1 MTGYLLRRLAAAL
14 SLALAVATAVFL
26 LLRLVPGDVVTVMLG
41 EADPAPEKV
50 AAVRHALG
58 LDRPLLWQYGHWLG
72 RAVRGDFGEAFISG
86 RPISPDLAAR
96 IPRSLELGGVAL
108 ALAVLAGLP
117 LGALSARHPGSRL
130 DLAVGGIAVLGLT
143 LPSFVIGMLFVLLF
157 GLVLHWFPA
166 TGFVGFGEDPMGHL
180 RHLVLPS
187 VTLALTIM
195 PVVMRMTRA
204 SMLEVLHQEYV
215 RTARSKGLAEPVV
228 LTRHVLRNSLIPVIT
243 VIGLQAG
250 TLLGRIV
257 LIEYIFNWPGL
268 SSLLL
273 TGVNQRDYPLV
284 QAVVLV
290 IALAFVL
297 INLLVDVAYGM
308 VDPRIRVAS

>member
-1 MTGYLLRRLAAAL
+1 VGGYLFRRLVAAL
-14 SLALAVATAVFL
+14 LLALAVATVVFL

-41 EADPAPEKV
+41 ETDASPEKV
-50 AAVRHALG
+50 AALKQVLG
-58 LDRPLLWQYGHWLG
+58 LDRPVPVQYVHWLG
-72 RAVRGDFGEAFISG
+72 RALRGDFGTAFISG
-86 RPISPDLAAR
+86 RPIAPDLAAR
-96 IPRSLELGGVAL
+96 IPRSLELGAVAL
-108 ALAVLAGLP
+108 VLAVTVGIP

-130 DLAVGGIAVLGLT
+130 DLAVGGVVVLGLT

-166 TGFVGFGEDPMGHL
+166 TGYVDFASDPAGHL
-180 RHLVLPS
+180 RHVVLPA

-195 PVVMRMTRA
+195 PVVTRMTRA
-204 SMLEVLHQEYV
+204 SMLETLHQDYV
-215 RTARSKGLAEPVV
+215 RTARSKGVTERAVIA
-228 LTRHVLRNSLIPVIT
+228 RHVLRNSLIPVIT
-243 VIGLQAG
+243 IIGLQAG

-290 IALAFVL
+290 IALAFVI
-297 INLLVDVAYGM
+297 INLLVDVAYGL

>member
-1 MTGYLLRRLAAAL
+1 MGGYLIRRLIAAL
-14 SLALAVATAVFL
+14 VLALAVSTVVFL

-41 EADPAPEKV
+41 ESDPSPEKV
-50 AAVRHALG
+50 AALRHQLG
-58 LDRPLLWQYGHWLG
+58 LDRPLLVQYASWVG
-72 RAVRGDFGEAFISG
+72 RAVRGDFGSAFLSG
-86 RPISPDLAAR
+86 RRISTDLAAR
-96 IPRSLELGGVAL
+96 IPRSVELAGVAL
-108 ALAVLAGLP
+108 LLAVLVGIP
-117 LGALSARHPGSRL
+117 LGALSARRPGGAL
-130 DLAVGGIAVLGLT
+130 DLLVGGVAVLGLT

-166 TGFVGFGEDPMGHL
+166 TGFVDFGADRIGHL
-180 RHLVLPS
+180 RRLVLPA

-204 SMLEVLHQEYV
+204 SMLDALHQDYV
-215 RTARSKGLAEPVV
+215 RTARSKGLAERTVIGK
-228 LTRHVLRNSLIPVIT
+228 HVLRNSLIPVIT

-250 TLLGRIV
+250 TLLGRVV

-297 INLLVDVAYGM
+297 INLLVDLAYGL
-308 VDPRIRVAS
+308 VDPRIRVA

>member
-1 MTGYLLRRLAAAL
+1 VLGYLARRLAAAFV
-14 SLALAVATAVFL
+14 LALAVATVVFM

-41 EADPAPEKV
+41 ENDASPDKI

-58 LDRPLLWQYGHWLG
+58 LDRPVLVQYASWLG
-72 RAVRGDFGEAFISG
+72 RALQGDFGNAFISG
-86 RPISPDLAAR
+86 RPIATDLGAR

-108 ALAVLAGLP
+108 VLAVLAGIP
-117 LGALSARHPGSRL
+117 LGALSARRPGSRF
-130 DLAVGGIAVLGLT
+130 DLAVGGAVVLGLT
-143 LPSFVIGMLFVLLF
+143 MPSFVTGMLFVLLF

-166 TGFVGFGEDPMGHL
+166 TGYVDLAGDPIGHI
-180 RHLVLPS
+180 RHLVLPA

-195 PVVMRMTRA
+195 PIVTRMTRA
-204 SMLEVLHQEYV
+204 SMLETLHQDYV
-215 RTARSKGLAEPVV
+215 RTARSKGLAEGIVV
-228 LTRHVLRNSLIPVIT
+228 GKHVLRNSLIPVIT
-243 VIGLQAG
+243 VVGLQAG

-290 IALAFVL
+290 IALAFVV
-297 INLLVDVAYGM
+297 INLLVDIVYGV

>member
-1 MTGYLLRRLAAAL
+1 LGGYLIRRLLAAL
-14 SLALAVATAVFL
+14 ALALAVATVVFL

-41 EADPAPEKV
+41 ESDPSPEKV
-50 AAVRHALG
+50 TALRHQLG
-58 LDRPLLWQYGHWLG
+58 LDRPLLVQYATWLG
-72 RAVRGDFGEAFISG
+72 RAVRGDFGDAFLSG
-86 RPISPDLAAR
+86 RRISTDLAAR
-96 IPRSLELGGVAL
+96 IPRSLELGGIAL
-108 ALAVLAGLP
+108 VLAVLLGIP
-117 LGALSARHPGSRL
+117 LGALSARRPGGAL
-130 DLAVGGIAVLGLT
+130 DLLVGGVAVLGLT

-166 TGFVGFGEDPMGHL
+166 TGFVDFSTDPVGHL
-180 RHLVLPS
+180 RHVVLPA
-187 VTLALTIM
+187 VTLALTII

-204 SMLEVLHQEYV
+204 SMLDTLHQDYV
-215 RTARSKGLAEPVV
+215 RTARSKGLAERTVIGK
-228 LTRHVLRNSLIPVIT
+228 HVLRNSLIPVIT

-290 IALAFVL
+290 IAVAFVL
-297 INLLVDVAYGM
+297 INLLVDVAYGL
-308 VDPRIRVAS
+308 VDPRIRVA

>member
-1 MTGYLLRRLAAAL
+1 MGGYLIRRLLAAL
-14 SLALAVATAVFL
+14 ALALAVATVVFL

-41 EADPAPEKV
+41 ESDPSPEKV
-50 AAVRHALG
+50 TALRHQLG
-58 LDRPLLWQYGHWLG
+58 LDRPLLVQYATWLG
-72 RAVRGDFGEAFISG
+72 RAVRGDFGDAFLSG
-86 RPISPDLAAR
+86 RRISTDLAAR
-96 IPRSLELGGVAL
+96 IPRSLELGGIAL
-108 ALAVLAGLP
+108 VLAVLLGIP
-117 LGALSARHPGSRL
+117 LGALSARRPGGAL
-130 DLAVGGIAVLGLT
+130 DLLVGGVAVLGLT

-166 TGFVGFGEDPMGHL
+166 TGFVDFSTDPVGHL
-180 RHLVLPS
+180 RHVVLPA
-187 VTLALTIM
+187 VTLALTII

-204 SMLEVLHQEYV
+204 SMLDTLHQDYV
-215 RTARSKGLAEPVV
+215 RTARSKGLAERTVIGK
-228 LTRHVLRNSLIPVIT
+228 HVLRNSLIPVIT

-290 IALAFVL
+290 IAVAFVL
-297 INLLVDVAYGM
+297 INLLVDVAYGL
-308 VDPRIRVAS
+308 VDPRIRVA

>member
-1 MTGYLLRRLAAAL
+1 VGGYLFRRLVAAL
-14 SLALAVATAVFL
+14 LLALAVATVVFL

-41 EADPAPEKV
+41 ETDASPEKV
-50 AAVRHALG
+50 AALKQVLG
-58 LDRPLLWQYGHWLG
+58 LDRPVPVQYASWLG
-72 RAVRGDFGEAFISG
+72 RALRGDFGTAFISG
-86 RPISPDLAAR
+86 RPIAPDLAAR
-96 IPRSLELGGVAL
+96 IPRSLELGAVAL
-108 ALAVLAGLP
+108 VLAVTVGIP

-130 DLAVGGIAVLGLT
+130 DLTVGGVVVLGLT

-166 TGFVGFGEDPMGHL
+166 TGYVDFASDPASHL
-180 RHLVLPS
+180 RHVVLPA

-195 PVVMRMTRA
+195 PVVTRMTRA
-204 SMLEVLHQEYV
+204 SMLETLHQDYV
-215 RTARSKGLAEPVV
+215 RTARSKGVTERAVIA
-228 LTRHVLRNSLIPVIT
+228 RHVLRNSLIPVIT
-243 VIGLQAG
+243 IIGLQAG

-290 IALAFVL
+290 IALAFVI
-297 INLLVDVAYGM
+297 INLLVDVAYGL

>member
-1 MTGYLLRRLAAAL
+1 VGGYLVRRLVTAVM
-14 SLALAVATAVFL
+14 LALAVATVVFM
-26 LLRLVPGDVVTVMLG
+26 LLRLVPGDVVTIMLG
-41 EADPAPEKV
+41 DTDASPEKV
-50 AAVRHALG
+50 AALRHVLG
-58 LDRPLLWQYGHWLG
+58 LDRPVLVQYLTWLG
-72 RAVRGDFGEAFISG
+72 RALHGDFGSAFISG
-86 RPISPDLAAR
+86 RPIAADLAAR

-108 ALAVLAGLP
+108 VLAVLAGIP
-117 LGALSARHPGSRL
+117 LGALAARRPGSPL
-130 DLAVGGIAVLGLT
+130 DLTVSGVVVLGLT
-143 LPSFVIGMLFVLLF
+143 LPSFVTGMLFVLLF

-166 TGFVGFGEDPMGHL
+166 TGYVDLAPDPMGHI
-180 RHLVLPS
+180 RHLVLPAM
-187 VTLALTIM
+187 TLALTIV
-195 PVVMRMTRA
+195 PIITRMTRA
-204 SMLEVLHQEYV
+204 SMLETLHQDYV
-215 RTARSKGLAEPVV
+215 RTARSKGLAERIVIGK
-228 LTRHVLRNSLIPVIT
+228 HVLRNSLIPVIT

-290 IALAFVL
+290 IALAFVC
-297 INLLVDVAYGM
+297 INLLVDIAYGL

>member
-1 MTGYLLRRLAAAL
+1 
-14 SLALAVATAVFL
+14 
-26 LLRLVPGDVVTVMLG
+26 
-41 EADPAPEKV
+41 
-50 AAVRHALG
+50 
-58 LDRPLLWQYGHWLG
+58 
-72 RAVRGDFGEAFISG
+72 
-86 RPISPDLAAR
+86 
-96 IPRSLELGGVAL
+96 
-108 ALAVLAGLP
+108 
-117 LGALSARHPGSRL
+117 
-130 DLAVGGIAVLGLT
+130 
-143 LPSFVIGMLFVLLF
+143 MLFVLLF

-166 TGFVGFGEDPMGHL
+166 TGFVGFGEDPVGHL
-180 RHLVLPS
+180 RHLVLPAA
-187 VTLALTIM
+187 TLALTIM

-215 RTARSKGLAEPVV
+215 RTARSKGLSEPVV

-297 INLLVDVAYGM
+297 INLLVDVAYGL
-308 VDPRIRVAS
+308 VDPRIHVAS

>member
-1 MTGYLLRRLAAAL
+1 MGGYLIRRFAAAL
-14 SLALAVATAVFL
+14 VLALAVSTVVFL

-41 EADPAPEKV
+41 ESDPSPEKV
-50 AAVRHALG
+50 AALRHQLG
-58 LDRPLLWQYGHWLG
+58 LDRPLIVQYASWVG
-72 RAVRGDFGEAFISG
+72 RAVQGDFGSAFLSG
-86 RPISPDLAAR
+86 RRISTDLAAR
-96 IPRSLELGGVAL
+96 IPRSVELAGVAL
-108 ALAVLAGLP
+108 LLAVLVGIP
-117 LGALSARHPGSRL
+117 LGALSARRPGGAL
-130 DLAVGGIAVLGLT
+130 DLLVGGVAVLGLT

-166 TGFVGFGEDPMGHL
+166 TGFVDFGADRVGHL
-180 RHLVLPS
+180 RHLVLPA
-187 VTLALTIM
+187 VTLALTIV

-204 SMLEVLHQEYV
+204 SMLDTLHQDYV
-215 RTARSKGLAEPVV
+215 RTARSKGLAERTVIGK
-228 LTRHVLRNSLIPVIT
+228 HVLRNSLIPVIT

-250 TLLGRIV
+250 TLLGRVV
-257 LIEYIFNWPGL
+257 LVEYIFNWPGL

-297 INLLVDVAYGM
+297 INLLVDLGYGL
-308 VDPRIRVAS
+308 VDPRIRVA